1 MHQIHVL
8 VTAMPAFLGGIVKR
22 ILDEQDDIAIVSGDA
37 TDCSLDEMV
46 VNAGANVVIIG
57 SSDAAM
63 RRDGW
68 LGLVWVHPRLRI
80 LALDDSGRR
89 SSAIEI
95 RLRSTAGKAW
105 PAALV
110 DVVRNAGEAG

>member
-8 VTAMPAFLGGIVKR
+8 VTAMPPFLVDIVQR
-22 ILDEQDDIAIVSGDA
+22 ILDEQDDIAIVRGDA
-37 TDCSLDEMV
+37 TDSSPSEMV
-46 VNAGANVVIIG
+46 ARAGADVVIIG
-57 SSDAAM
+57 SSDATV

-80 LALDDSGRR
+80 LTLDDSGER

-95 RLRSTAGKAW
+95 RLRSTAGKPW

-110 DVVRNAGEAG
+110 DVVRNVGEAG

>member
-1 MHQIHVL
+1 MRQIHVL
-8 VTAMPAFLGGIVKR
+8 VTAMPVFLGDVVRR

-37 TDCSLDEMV
+37 TDGSLGEMV
-46 VNAGANVVIIG
+46 ARAGADVVIIG
-57 SSDAAM
+57 SSGATDH
-63 RRDGW
+63 RDGW

-95 RLRSTAGKAW
+95 RLRSTAGKTW

-110 DVVRNAGEAG
+110 DVVRTGEAG